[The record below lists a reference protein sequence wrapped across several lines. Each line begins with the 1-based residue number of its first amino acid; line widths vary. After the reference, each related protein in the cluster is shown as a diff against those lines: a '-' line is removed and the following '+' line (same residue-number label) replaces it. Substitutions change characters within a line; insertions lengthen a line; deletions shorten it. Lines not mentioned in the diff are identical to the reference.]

1 MWSYERIVNWLSEPI
16 FQSTDWTLTPL
27 SLLKLLILP
36 VFILFLA
43 KLLRR
48 VIAGRLK
55 KRTSMDRGMQHAIAT
70 ISSYLF
76 IVVGLY
82 AVVSD
87 AGIDL
92 TSLAVF
98 GGALGLGVGLGMQET
113 ARNFVSGLVL
123 LVARPLRPGDRI
135 QLGDL
140 EGDVREI
147 RAYSTIVVTQDDAA
161 VILPNSELLQ
171 NQLIN
176 WTLTGERRRIKVP
189 VGVHYDSDPL
199 QVRDALLE
207 VVAESEHVLP
217 SPEAEVR
224 LVGFGD
230 SSVDFE
236 LVVWTSSMVFFP
248 MRLISDLN
256 YAIFAKL
263 KSAEITIPYPQRD
276 LHFKTSTLEALR

>member
-1 MWSYERIVNWLSEPI
+1 VESFERFVQWLTEPI

-27 SLLKLLILP
+27 SLLKLTALP
-36 VFILFLA
+36 VLILFLA

-48 VIAGRLK
+48 LIAARLQ
-55 KRTSMDRGMQHAIAT
+55 KRGTMDRGMQHAIAT
-70 ISSYLF
+70 ITSYVF

-82 AVVSD
+82 AVISD
-87 AGIDL
+87 AGIDM

-147 RAYSTIVVTQDDAA
+147 RAYSTMVVTQDDAS
-161 VILPNSELLQ
+161 VILPNSDLLQ

-189 VGVHYDSDPL
+189 VGVHYDSDPIR
-199 QVRDALLE
+199 VRDVLLE
-207 VVAESEHVLP
+207 VARENAHVLD

-224 LVGFGD
+224 LVGFGE

-248 MRLISDLN
+248 KRLISDLN

-263 KSAEITIPYPQRD
+263 SQAKITIPYPQRD
-276 LHFKTSTLEALR
+276 LHVKSSHLESLR